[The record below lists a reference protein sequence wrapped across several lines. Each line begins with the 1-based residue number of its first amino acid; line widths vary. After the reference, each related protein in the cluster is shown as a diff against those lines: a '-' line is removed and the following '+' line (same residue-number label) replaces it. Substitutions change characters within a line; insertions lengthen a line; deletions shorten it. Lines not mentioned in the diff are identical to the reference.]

1 MGEQESTGHFAHHG
15 MDGVAAL
22 RKSLT
27 VAFQSFHN
35 LERLWKRLLSAR
47 KDKCAMVHGQV

>member
-27 VAFQSFHN
+27 VAFQSFHD

-47 KDKCAMVHGQV
+47 KDKCAMVRGQV